1 MKTQDIKTL
10 LDRYFEG
17 ATTLQEEQQLRR
29 YFNQEEVEPSL
40 LHYQPLFQYF
50 EQAGEVQLSEDFESR
65 LFDQIDAPKQATA
78 RLRPMWRSAL
88 RIAAAVAVLVAVYFL
103 LPLQPKPAQPQAYD
117 WEKVAT
123 EDPDLAYEQTE
134 AALRLLA
141 SKLNGGAKT
150 AVKEIEK
157 VEKVANV
164 FKK

>member
-1 MKTQDIKTL
+1 MKTQTIKNL
-10 LDRYFEG
+10 LDKYFEG
-17 ATTLQEEQQLRR
+17 ETTLQEETQLRQ
-29 YFNQEEVEPSL
+29 YFNQEEVDPSL

-50 EQAGEVQLSEDFESR
+50 KKAEQVQLSNDFESQ
-65 LFDQIDAPKQATA
+65 LFAKIDQQARPTA
-78 RLRPMWRSAL
+78 RIRPMWRSAL

-103 LPLQPKPAQPQAYD
+103 LPLQPQQSEPQAFD
-117 WEKVAT
+117 WEEVAT

-157 VEKVANV
+157 VEKVTEV